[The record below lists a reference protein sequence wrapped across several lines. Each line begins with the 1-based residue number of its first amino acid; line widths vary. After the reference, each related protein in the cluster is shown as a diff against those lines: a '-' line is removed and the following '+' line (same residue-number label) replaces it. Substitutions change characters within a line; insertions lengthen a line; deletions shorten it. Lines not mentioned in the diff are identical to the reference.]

1 MRTVHVGA
9 SLLAMLFIRP
19 PRIAG
24 TPDRSKLAPTVAE
37 VAR

>member
-9 SLLAMLFIRP
+9 SLLAMLFITQ
-19 PRIAG
+19 PRIAR
-24 TPDRSKLAPTVAE
+24 TPDRSKLAPTVVE